1 MAEKTTAK
9 PETKK
14 SVFEVLS
21 SIDCN
26 EHLETKKQGNGLT
39 YLSWAWAWHICKEHY
54 PDASYTIYENAEG
67 RPYFDD
73 GRTAWVKTGVTIEGL
88 EHIEY
93 LPILDQSAHASLPLA
108 RITSW
113 DMNKSIQRSLTKA
126 LARHGLGLYVYA
138 GEDLPW
144 TGAEE
149 NAAARQQMGEQPAGT
164 QRKTNR
170 TVNTPA
176 PAPAAAAE
184 EDPVK
189 KAALLRAK
197 WVKAIAEGI
206 RTKSGADPR
215 DAYIKNYNP
224 DPEDLAQL
232 DAEVMDYRLQKG
244 IKANEV
250 SA

>member
-1 MAEKTTAK
+1 MATQTTKA
-9 PETKK
+9 
-14 SVFEVLS
+14 SVFDVLS
-21 SIDCN
+21 HIDCK

-54 PDASYTIYENAEG
+54 PNAFYTVYENAEG

-93 LPILDQSAHASLPLA
+93 LPILDQAAHASLPLS

-149 NAAARQQMGEQPAGT
+149 NAAARAANEGTQPAGT
-164 QRKTNR
+164 QRRINR
-170 TVNTPA
+170 TVKTQDAPQPA
-176 PAPAAAAE
+176 AEAPAAVTLTPSQLAGM
-184 EDPVK
+184 
-189 KAALLRAK
+189 
-197 WVKAIAEGI
+197 VKASAEGKLS
-206 RTKSGADPR
+206 KSGIPYR
-215 DAYIKNYNP
+215 DAYIQMVHPTEDELAAFDVAVMNYRIDNNLP
-224 DPEDLAQL
+224 AQ
-232 DAEVMDYRLQKG
+232 Q
-244 IKANEV
+244 
-250 SA
+250 

>member
-1 MAEKTTAK
+1 MAEKTSA
-9 PETKK
+9 ET

-21 SIDCN
+21 HIDCA
-26 EHLETKKQGNGLT
+26 EHLEKKNQGNGLT

-54 PDASYTIYENAEG
+54 PGATYTIYENPDG

-93 LPILDQSAHASLPLA
+93 LPILDQAAHASLPLN

-113 DMNKSIQRSLTKA
+113 DMNKAIQRSLTKA

-149 NAAARQQMGEQPAGT
+149 NAAARENMDEKPAPQKKTGS
-164 QRKTNR
+164 RKVETA
-170 TVNTPA
+170 PA
-176 PAPAAAAE
+176 PAPQQPTQ
-184 EDPVK
+184 EDRE
-189 KAALLRAK
+189 AIYQK
-197 WVKAIAEGI
+197 WVAAIAEG
-206 RTKSGADPR
+206 RLTKSGKNSR
-215 DAYIKNYNP
+215 DAFIEKYHAN
-224 DPEDLAQL
+224 EDQLARL
-232 DAEVMDYRLQKG
+232 DYDVLQYRLEHG
-244 IKANEV
+244 IRANNV
-250 SA
+250 NA

>member
-1 MAEKTTAK
+1 MASTSTAK
-9 PETKK
+9 A

-21 SIDCN
+21 KIDCA

-54 PDASYTIYENAEG
+54 PNATYTIYENAEG

-93 LPILDQSAHASLPLA
+93 LPILDQAAHASLPLA

-113 DMNKSIQRSLTKA
+113 DMNKAIQRSLTKA

-149 NAAARQQMGEQPAGT
+149 NAAARETMQETQPTGSARRAARNVGT
-164 QRKTNR
+164 SAA
-170 TVNTPA
+170 PA
-176 PAPAAAAE
+176 PAPAAE

>member
-1 MAEKTTAK
+1 MATQTTKA
-9 PETKK
+9 
-14 SVFEVLS
+14 SVFDVLS
-21 SIDCN
+21 HIDCK

-54 PDASYTIYENAEG
+54 PNAFYTVYENAEG

-93 LPILDQSAHASLPLA
+93 LPILDQAAHASLPLS

-149 NAAARQQMGEQPAGT
+149 NAAARAANEGTQPAGT
-164 QRKTNR
+164 QRRINR
-170 TVNTPA
+170 TVKTQDAPQPA
-176 PAPAAAAE
+176 AEAPAAVTLTPSQLAGM
-184 EDPVK
+184 
-189 KAALLRAK
+189 
-197 WVKAIAEGI
+197 VKASAEGKLS
-206 RTKSGADPR
+206 KSGIPYR
-215 DAYIKNYNP
+215 DAYIQMVHPTEDELAAFDVAVLNYRIDHNLP
-224 DPEDLAQL
+224 AQ
-232 DAEVMDYRLQKG
+232 Q
-244 IKANEV
+244 
-250 SA
+250 

>member
-1 MAEKTTAK
+1 MAEKTTTKPTAK
-9 PETKK
+9 Q

-21 SIDCN
+21 SIDCK

-54 PDASYTIYENAEG
+54 PDATYTIYENAEG

-93 LPILDQSAHASLPLA
+93 LPILDQAAHASLPLS

-149 NAAARQQMGEQPAGT
+149 NAAARKQLGEQPAGT
-164 QRKTNR
+164 QRQINR
-170 TVNTPA
+170 TVQTAAPA
-176 PAPAAAAE
+176 PAPQ
-184 EDPVK
+184 EDPVQ
-189 KAALLRAK
+189 KAALIRAK

-206 RTKSGADPR
+206 KTKSGMDPM
-215 DAYIKNYNP
+215 DAFIKNFHP
-224 DPEDLAQL
+224 SEDDLANL
-232 DAEVMDYRLQKG
+232 EAEVMQYRLEHN
-244 IKANEV
+244 IPANTV
-250 SA
+250 QQ